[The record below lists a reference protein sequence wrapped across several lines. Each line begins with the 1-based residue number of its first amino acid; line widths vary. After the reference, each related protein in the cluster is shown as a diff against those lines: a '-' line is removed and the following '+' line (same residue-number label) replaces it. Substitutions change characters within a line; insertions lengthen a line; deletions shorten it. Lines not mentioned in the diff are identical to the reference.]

1 MSLDPTNTRVHGPD
15 NPSSLDPI
23 QPEQPVSAT
32 VVLTQEAFNKMLATM
47 NQLQDDNKKLVEGLN
62 SLRGM
67 AKELE
72 AHQKDFAVA
81 INTVRRLEEENQ
93 NLKYIASGCAAIAL
107 GCLAWTVAPAAAAFI
122 AAKATVVKVAT
133 TTALLL

>member
-1 MSLDPTNTRVHGPD
+1 MSLDPNIGVDGLSNPNNS
-15 NPSSLDPI
+15 NPSL
-23 QPEQPVSAT
+23 QPSESASAT
-32 VVLTQEAFNKMLATM
+32 VVLTQEAFNKMLTTM
-47 NQLQDDNKKLVEGLN
+47 TQLQEDNRNLVEGVK

-67 AKELE
+67 AQEME

-93 NLKYIASGCAAIAL
+93 HLKYAATGCAAVAV
-107 GCLAWTVAPAAAAFI
+107 GCLAWTVAPAVAAFV
-122 AAKATVVKVAT
+122 AAKVTVVKVAA